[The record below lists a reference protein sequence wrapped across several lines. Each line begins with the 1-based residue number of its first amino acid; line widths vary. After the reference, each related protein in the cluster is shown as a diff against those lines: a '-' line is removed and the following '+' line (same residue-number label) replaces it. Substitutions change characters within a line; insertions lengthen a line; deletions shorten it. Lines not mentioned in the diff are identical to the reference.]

1 MWNIKEEDLNEFKNT
16 CKNRLSPD
24 WATGVMFGTMFFISL
39 IMFFLIGGLIR
50 FGWSYYPT
58 LFDKIIVSLELVF
71 YSLQVIFLII
81 YLFPKMPFKLQK
93 LQTLVVL
100 LYAFQLGTITFTMLI
115 IPGMSNYSIDQIT
128 LMYVGLLFLGA
139 VILHILATIDT
150 FRQASKG
157 AFNKGEES
165 SSFFSKTKR
174 TAIKCAVIYVLILL
188 ILIYVHNDYTLN
200 ILGLYAG
207 GTLIMYA
214 VAIGAAEFQLLAYCR
229 FKFPSF
235 YISWEEHERE
245 RQKRLKL
252 YEEKE
257 KKQAK
262 EIK

>member
-1 MWNIKEEDLNEFKNT
+1 MWNIKEEDLNEFKST

-24 WATGVMFGTMFFISL
+24 WATGFMFGTMFFISL
-39 IMFFLIGGLIR
+39 IMFFLIVGLIR

-58 LFDKIIVSLELVF
+58 LFDKIIVSFELVF

-81 YLFPKMPFKLQK
+81 YLFPKMSFKFQK

-100 LYAFQLGTITFTMLI
+100 LYAFQLGTITFTILI

-157 AFNKGEES
+157 AFNTGEES
-165 SSFFSKTKR
+165 SSFFNKTKR
-174 TAIKCAVIYVLILL
+174 IAIKCALIYVLTLL

-229 FKFPSF
+229 FRFPSF

-257 KKQAK
+257 KKKTK

>member
-1 MWNIKEEDLNEFKNT
+1 MWNIKEEDLNEFKST

-24 WATGVMFGTMFFISL
+24 WATGFMFGTMFFISL
-39 IMFFLIGGLIR
+39 IMFFLIVGLIR

-58 LFDKIIVSLELVF
+58 LFDKIIVSLELVL

-81 YLFPKMPFKLQK
+81 YLFTKMPFKFQK

-139 VILHILATIDT
+139 VILHVLATIDT

-157 AFNKGEES
+157 AFNTGEES

-174 TAIKCAVIYVLILL
+174 TAIKCALIYVLTLL
-188 ILIYVHNDYTLN
+188 ILIYVHNDYTQN

-245 RQKRLKL
+245 RQKRVKL
-252 YEEKE
+252 YEERE
-257 KKQAK
+257 KSKRK
-262 EIK
+262 K

>member
-1 MWNIKEEDLNEFKNT
+1 
-16 CKNRLSPD
+16 
-24 WATGVMFGTMFFISL
+24 
-39 IMFFLIGGLIR
+39 
-50 FGWSYYPT
+50 
-58 LFDKIIVSLELVF
+58 
-71 YSLQVIFLII
+71 
-81 YLFPKMPFKLQK
+81 
-93 LQTLVVL
+93 
-100 LYAFQLGTITFTMLI
+100 MLI
-115 IPGMSNYSIDQIT
+115 IPGMSNYSIDQVT

-174 TAIKCAVIYVLILL
+174 TAIKCAVIYVLTLL

>member
-1 MWNIKEEDLNEFKNT
+1 MWNIKEENLNEFKST

-24 WATGVMFGTMFFISL
+24 WATGFMFGTMFFISL

-58 LFDKIIVSLELVF
+58 LFDKIIVSLELVL
-71 YSLQVIFLII
+71 YSLQVIFFII
-81 YLFPKMPFKLQK
+81 YLFPKMPFEFQK

-139 VILHILATIDT
+139 VILHVLATIDT

-157 AFNKGEES
+157 AFNTGEES

-174 TAIKCAVIYVLILL
+174 IAIKCALIYVLTLL

-207 GTLIMYA
+207 GTLIMYT

-245 RQKRLKL
+245 RQEFLKRYKER
-252 YEEKE
+252 EEK
-257 KKQAK
+257 KAK

>member
-1 MWNIKEEDLNEFKNT
+1 MWNIKEEDLNEFKST

-24 WATGVMFGTMFFISL
+24 WATGFMFGTMFFISL

-115 IPGMSNYSIDQIT
+115 IPGMSNYSIDQVT

-157 AFNKGEES
+157 AFNTGEES

-174 TAIKCAVIYVLILL
+174 IAIKCALIYVLTLL
-188 ILIYVHNDYTLN
+188 ILIYVHNNYTLN

-252 YEEKE
+252 YEERG

>member
-115 IPGMSNYSIDQIT
+115 IPGMSNYSIDQVT

-157 AFNKGEES
+157 AFNTGEES

-174 TAIKCAVIYVLILL
+174 IAIKSALIYVLTLL

-235 YISWEEHERE
+235 YISWEEHEKE

-252 YEEKE
+252 YEEQE

>member
-1 MWNIKEEDLNEFKNT
+1 MWNIKEEGLNEFKST

-24 WATGVMFGTMFFISL
+24 WATGFMFGTMFFISL
-39 IMFFLIGGLIR
+39 IMFFLIVGLIR

-58 LFDKIIVSLELVF
+58 LFDKIIVSLELVL

-115 IPGMSNYSIDQIT
+115 IPGMSNYSIDQST

-174 TAIKCAVIYVLILL
+174 ITIKCAVIYVLILL
-188 ILIYVHNDYTLN
+188 ISIYVHNDYTLK

-235 YISWEEHERE
+235 YISWEEHDRE
-245 RQKRLKL
+245 RQEFLKRYKER
-252 YEEKE
+252 EEK
-257 KKQAK
+257 KAK